1 MEERLKNIF
10 KIMYENNSTSN
21 YLVFQ
26 ADSNVSLLD
35 YQTNMLLNNRVSG
48 LLEFNI
54 NYMGKDMNCF
64 YNVTSKCTLAGFLAR
79 KKFSR
84 NEFLITLLNVVNN
97 MCNLKNYLLYDSC
110 LLLDEKFI
118 YVEPENVEMYFVYL
132 PFPGAN
138 NDIKGFFQK
147 LLAEL
152 VKFKEEESDNY
163 LQKILEAIKDEL
175 FNLTNLKLLLESLL
189 GEDIKSNRFGKTDFE
204 KEERPLPE
212 KVISGKQVAGKLKE
226 KPEIIKGNVRIPELP
241 LSLKNKTKSNN
252 EMLPEKPGKNIDLK
266 NPDKTGFKIKIDKY
280 LLILLIQPVFLIIF
294 FLSAGSSFIKSSGDP
309 KISIVILLGV
319 FISLDV
325 LVSRIIKQKDTAATK
340 ADSPG
345 ALQFIINKMQGNKPP
360 SKAETAFQEDKRDI
374 PDFSQVNTFRGE
386 TVVIKRNKAK
396 GFPCLKEKDGDEII
410 ELDKKSLIVGRMES
424 FVDYV
429 LKSSTIGKIHAEL
442 TKEDGE
448 IYIMDCNSRNG
459 TFINDNRI
467 IPNTRQKVANKDVIR
482 FANMEYVFYS
492 SGTAAEV

>member
-1 MEERLKNIF
+1 MDERLKDIF

-21 YLVFQ
+21 YLVLK

-35 YQTNMLLNNRVSG
+35 YQKNMLLNNRVSG

-79 KKFSR
+79 KKYTR

-97 MCNLKNYLLYDSC
+97 MCNLKNFLLYDSC

-118 YVEPENVEMYFVYL
+118 YVEPENAEIYFVYV

-147 LLAEL
+147 LAAEL

-189 GEDIKSNRFGKTDFE
+189 GEDMKNNRFGKAEFE
-204 KEERPLPE
+204 KEDRPLPG
-212 KVISGKQVAGKLKE
+212 KVVSVKHAEGKPKE
-226 KPEIIKGNVRIPELP
+226 RSEVIKGNVRIPESPP
-241 LSLKNKTKSNN
+241 LLKNKTKSGN
-252 EMLPEKPGKNIDLK
+252 ELVEEKPRAGLKINTDKNL
-266 NPDKTGFKIKIDKY
+266 
-280 LLILLIQPVFLIIF
+280 LLILLIQPVFIILF
-294 FLSAGSSFIKSSGDP
+294 ILSAGSSFMKSSGDP
-309 KISIVILLGV
+309 KISMAILFGIFV
-319 FISLDV
+319 SIDV
-325 LVSRIIKQKDTAATK
+325 LVIRFIKQKNTAAAT

-345 ALQFIINKMQGNKPP
+345 ALQFINSRMRGNKTQSSTNEASQEKKRDMPEYSQGN
-360 SKAETAFQEDKRDI
+360 I
-374 PDFSQVNTFRGE
+374 FSGE
-386 TVVIKRNKAK
+386 TVVIRRNKTR
-396 GFPCLKEKDGDEII
+396 GSPCLKEKDGDEII
-410 ELDKKSLIVGRMES
+410 ELDKNSLIVGRMES
-424 FVDYV
+424 FVDYK
-429 LKSSTIGKIHAEL
+429 LKSSAIGKIHAEL

-448 IYIMDCNSRNG
+448 IYLLDCNSRNG
-459 TFINDNRI
+459 TFINDSRI
-467 IPNTRQKVANKDVIR
+467 IPNTRQKVADKDIIR
-482 FANMEYVFYS
+482 FANLEYVFYS
-492 SGTAAEV
+492 SGTAAEA